1 VASRFT
7 ATVPEQ
13 GKTNGGVVAGS
24 DATVAVI
31 DDDSA
36 FNELVL
42 DILASEGLAGV
53 PVPGG
58 QDLVDRLAVLRP
70 AVTVM
75 DWRFDPNHG
84 PSTALSTLERI
95 AEHPVL
101 GRMPVILCSG
111 DMPSVREA
119 SPHLASIL
127 DVVAIEKPFSV
138 DAFVGVMERALA
150 RAGHPRGAGFTATT
164 DRPQPSA
171 EVRALLNNL
180 DPHTD
185 ANVLLRYAR
194 AVFGWPASDLWLPDG
209 NLLRCVAADADAERQ
224 TFADASV
231 AMPMLPGFSLCGR
244 VYVTGRPAWIPDVT
258 ADRNYPRLEL
268 VQRSGLRTAAGV
280 PILLDRAPDEA
291 PGPAHVVG
299 VLAVYGATPA
309 ERDDDLL
316 TRLWSAGLGA
326 AEWAANHHEAM
337 LRPRAVR
344 DAMAQIVE
352 RGLQLADLVVVD
364 ACAPSGDLYRL
375 AAVHR
380 DPARAQLARLLSTYP
395 PSPSGPIGLA
405 ASTGELQRA
414 TASDADLRRWT
425 GSPERLTLFR
435 ALEMSS
441 ICSVPAR
448 SDEGRV
454 VGVLTAVSSTPG
466 TFDVSRT
473 TELERLA
480 TELGPILARHL

>member
-1 VASRFT
+1 M
-7 ATVPEQ
+7 
-13 GKTNGGVVAGS
+13 AGS

-31 DDDSA
+31 DDDPA

-53 PVPGG
+53 AVPGG
-58 QDLVDRLAVLRP
+58 DDVVDRLAALRP

-75 DWRFDPNHG
+75 DWRLDANHG
-84 PSTALSTLERI
+84 PRTANTALERM
-95 AEHPVL
+95 AADPDL
-101 GRMPVILCSG
+101 ARMPIILCSG

-119 SPHLASIL
+119 SPRLASIL

-150 RAGHPRGAGFTATT
+150 RAGHPLESGFSATT
-164 DRPQPSA
+164 DRPEPSA
-171 EVRALLNNL
+171 EVRALLGAL

-185 ANVLLRYAR
+185 AAALLRYAR
-194 AVFGWPASDLWLPDG
+194 AIFAWPAADLWLADG

-268 VQRSGLRTAAGV
+268 VRRSGLSSAAGV
-280 PILLDRAPDEA
+280 PLLLERGPQEGA
-291 PGPAHVVG
+291 GPAHVVG

-316 TRLWSAGLGA
+316 SRLWSAGMGA
-326 AEWAANHHEAM
+326 AEWADQHREVL

-344 DAMAQIVE
+344 DAMALVVE
-352 RGLQLADLVVVD
+352 RGLELADLVVVD

-380 DPARAQLARLLSTYP
+380 DPARAQLARLLSTYQ
-395 PSPSGPIGLA
+395 PSPTGPIGVA
-405 ASTGELQRA
+405 ATSGKRQVAEA
-414 TASDADLRRWT
+414 NEADLRRWT
-425 GSPERLTLFR
+425 GTPERLTLFR

-441 ICSVPAR
+441 ICAVPAR
-448 SDEGRV
+448 GDDGRV
-454 VGVLTAVSSTPG
+454 VGVLTGVSAAPG
-466 TFDVSRT
+466 AFDGARIAQ
-473 TELERLA
+473 LEQLA
-480 TELGPILARHL
+480 AELGPILARHL